1 MDWKSVL
8 VMYICAEMLYFRF
21 RYNQLADFFEKHF
34 S

>member
-1 MDWKSVL
+1 MGWKPEP

-21 RYNQLADFFEKHF
+21 RYNQLADFFEKYL